1 MKDKEKQ
8 IINHYGVLPQL
19 KYMQTEM
26 FEFIEAIMILE
37 HYEEFANDQDYQTT
51 LKQQKAHIEEEYADL
66 TMMLEQF
73 KEYYHLD
80 EDNIQRIKEQKIER
94 QLKRIEEEK

>member
-26 FEFIEAIMILE
+26 FEFVEAILTKELVGAYSGIKE
-37 HYEEFANDQDYQTT
+37 
-51 LKQQKAHIEEEYADL
+51 KQHIEEEYADL

>member
-26 FEFIEAIMILE
+26 FEFIEAILTKELVGAYPGIKE
-37 HYEEFANDQDYQTT
+37 
-51 LKQQKAHIEEEYADL
+51 KAHIEEEYADL

-73 KEYYHLD
+73 KEYYYLD

-94 QLKRIEEEK
+94 QLKRIEKEK

>member
-26 FEFIEAIMILE
+26 FEFVEAILTKELVGAYSGIKE
-37 HYEEFANDQDYQTT
+37 
-51 LKQQKAHIEEEYADL
+51 KQHIEEEYADL

-80 EDNIQRIKEQKIER
+80 EDNIQRIKEQKIDR

>member
-8 IINHYGVLPQL
+8 IISFYGVLPQL

-26 FEFIEAIMILE
+26 FEFIEAILTVEHKLE
-37 HYEEFANDQDYQTT
+37 WCFNWIYLESEEKT
-51 LKQQKAHIEEEYADL
+51 HIEEEYADL

-80 EDNIQRIKEQKIER
+80 EDNIQRIKEQKIDR

>member
-26 FEFIEAIMILE
+26 FEFVEAIMILE

-73 KEYYHLD
+73 KEYYQLN
-80 EDNIQRIKEQKIER
+80 EYNIQRIKEQKIER

>member
-8 IINHYGVLPQL
+8 IISFYGVLPQL

-26 FEFIEAIMILE
+26 FEFVEAIMILE
-37 HYEEFANDQDYQTT
+37 HYEEFANDQDYQIT
-51 LKQQKAHIEEEYADL
+51 LKQQIAHIEEEYADL

-80 EDNIQRIKEQKIER
+80 EDNMQRIKEQKIDR